1 MKADLEDRTTDKATD
16 KATDRL
22 KNKLHECIN
31 RMIIDTKKYGLICI
45 LIVTLYFIM
54 HKIFNAFC
62 PVVIVTGFPCPGCGT
77 VRAIALLLSGH
88 FERSFLLN
96 PLAGGWLLLGAW
108 IFIRRYLQGKKITGL
123 KQTGLVL
130 IIGMM
135 LVYGYKMYFQFP
147 GRPPMTFRYQNL
159 IGAIFTQYNDFVKN
173 LF

>member
-1 MKADLEDRTTDKATD
+1 MKADLKDEKTDKVTEG
-16 KATDRL
+16 L
-22 KNKLHECIN
+22 KKNTQECIC
-31 RMIIDTKKYGLICI
+31 RMMIDIKKYGVITV
-45 LIVTLYFIM
+45 LIVILYFVM

-77 VRAIALLLSGH
+77 VRAVALLLSGH

-108 IFIRRYLQGKKITGL
+108 IFIRRYWQGKKITGL